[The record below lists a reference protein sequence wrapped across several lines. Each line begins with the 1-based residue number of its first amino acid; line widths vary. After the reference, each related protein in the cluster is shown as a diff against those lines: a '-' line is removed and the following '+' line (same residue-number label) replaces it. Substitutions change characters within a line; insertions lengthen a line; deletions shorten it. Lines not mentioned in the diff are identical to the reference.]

1 VDAVLLADAPKES
14 LDDAKAAQ
22 RSPFEAFQDL
32 APDLRIT
39 VGSPTEV
46 IVALY
51 SNAYV
56 AAK

>member
-1 VDAVLLADAPKES
+1 MLLADVQKES

-46 IVALY
+46 SIAVQA
-51 SNAYV
+51 V
-56 AAK
+56 RV

>member
-1 VDAVLLADAPKES
+1 MDLVLLADVQKES

-46 IVALY
+46 SIAVQA
-51 SNAYV
+51 V
-56 AAK
+56 CV